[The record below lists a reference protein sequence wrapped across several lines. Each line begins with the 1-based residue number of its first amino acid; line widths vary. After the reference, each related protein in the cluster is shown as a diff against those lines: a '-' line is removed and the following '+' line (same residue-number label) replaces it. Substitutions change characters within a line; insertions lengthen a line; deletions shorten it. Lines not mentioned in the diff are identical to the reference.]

1 MTDKSTTY
9 VFNVLYLKYKRLQ
22 ALSEAPC
29 EEINIREIQKLE
41 KILQREAPY
50 FLVSEGENFKN
61 ILN

>member
-9 VFNVLYLKYKRLQ
+9 EFDVLYLKYKQLQ

-29 EEINIREIQKLE
+29 EENCREIQKLE

-50 FLVSEGENFKN
+50 YLVSEGENYKN